1 LDIPKAKPPVR
12 HKSIN
17 ELKKIS
23 VTKNYKRPETSDL
36 SALPSIITDGKPSQ
50 ASVEE
55 TDD

>member
-1 LDIPKAKPPVR
+1 LDIPKAKSPVR

-17 ELKKIS
+17 ELKKLS

-50 ASVEE
+50 SSAEE